1 MNKKSILTILKERME
16 ENRKKFESREITNPF
31 FKKLME
37 NNPSIT
43 IIKSAYFNKVENPLL
58 KRLKENA
65 MKIKE
70 TTNIKEK

>member
-1 MNKKSILTILKERME
+1 MENKSILTILKERME
-16 ENRKKFESREITNPF
+16 ETRKKFESREITNPF
-31 FKKLME
+31 FKRLME
-37 NNPSIT
+37 NNPNIT
-43 IIKSAYFNKVENPLL
+43 IIKNTNFNKIESSLL

>member
-1 MNKKSILTILKERME
+1 MENKSILTILKERME

-31 FKKLME
+31 FKRLME
-37 NNPSIT
+37 NNP
-43 IIKSAYFNKVENPLL
+43 IIRNNGLNKIENPLL

>member
-16 ENRKKFESREITNPF
+16 ETRKKFESREITNPF
-31 FKKLME
+31 FKRLME
-37 NNPSIT
+37 NNPSIRN
-43 IIKSAYFNKVENPLL
+43 IGLNKIENPLL

-70 TTNIKEK
+70 TTNIKEN

>member
-1 MNKKSILTILKERME
+1 MENKSILTILKERME
-16 ENRKKFESREITNPF
+16 ETRKKFESREITNPF

-37 NNPSIT
+37 NNPNIT
-43 IIKSAYFNKVENPLL
+43 IIKSVYFNKVENPLL

>member
-1 MNKKSILTILKERME
+1 MENKSILTILKERME
-16 ENRKKFESREITNPF
+16 ETRKKIESREITNPF

-37 NNPSIT
+37 NNPNIT

-70 TTNIKEK
+70 TTIIKEK